1 MLGNLTSRNEE
12 ERAISFQSIWGAGDS
27 FAFTT
32 EAGTNIDQTQAMK
45 INAFYACVLLI
56 SDTISTLPVDSFIRR
71 DGDRVPYRPQPAWI
85 QRPDVD
91 LLRSEH
97 YQQVLISLLLDGNAF
112 VRVFRDAR
120 GDVVNLVV
128 LDPYRV
134 RVTRN
139 RVTREI
145 EYIIDENLETPI
157 TKQDIL
163 HITEMR
169 KAGEVRGMS
178 RVTELKDNLGLS
190 SALQSFA
197 ARFFGQGATTSG
209 IIETPQGLNSEQAKQ
224 LIDGFD
230 SRHKGFRKAHKTGL
244 LTGGAKFVRT
254 GVNPDEA
261 QMLDSRKLAI
271 EEIARIFRVPPHMI
285 GVTTPGA
292 MSYASV
298 EQNSINFVT
307 HTLRPY
313 IAKIEDAYSALLP
326 QGAFIRFNVDGLLR
340 GDFAT
345 RMNGYSI
352 GSQAGFLSVNDI
364 RRFEDLRPVDGGDVY
379 RVPLANVDLGAASL
393 VETDKR
399 VTMAQKLINSGFDP
413 AGVLAALDLPAITH
427 TGVPTTQL
435 QAIAQI
441 DPADPA
447 SVYEVQSMAI
457 TSGQQLIG
465 TVPQLVDGISPNPSR
480 LHIHNMDNTRAVFIG
495 NENVSITTG
504 LELQKLDSLELMMNP
519 GESLYAISEIGTHTI
534 SWLRQTQY

>member
-1 MLGNLTSRNEE
+1 MLRNLTGRNEE

-32 EAGTNIDQTQAMK
+32 EAGTNIDQTQALK

-71 DGDRVPYRPQPAWI
+71 DGDRVPYRPQPTWV

-112 VRVFRDAR
+112 VRVFRDNS
-120 GDVVNLVV
+120 GQVINLVV
-128 LDPYRV
+128 IDPYRV
-134 RVTRN
+134 TVTRN
-139 RVTREI
+139 KVTREI
-145 EYIIDENLETPI
+145 EYIIDEDESKPVSKRDML
-157 TKQDIL
+157 Q
-163 HITEMR
+163 ITELR
-169 KAGEVRGMS
+169 KAGELRGMS
-178 RVTELKDNLGLS
+178 RVTELKDNLGLTT
-190 SALQSFA
+190 ALQSFA
-197 ARFFGQGATTSG
+197 SRFFGQGATTSG
-209 IIETPQGLNSEQAKQ
+209 IIETAQSLNSDQAKQ
-224 LIDGFD
+224 LVDGFNQ
-230 SRHKGFRKAHKTGL
+230 RHSGFRKSNRTGL

-271 EEIARIFRVPPHMI
+271 EEVARMFRVPPHMI

-298 EQNSINFVT
+298 EQNNINFVT

-313 IAKIEDAYSALLP
+313 VAKIEDAYSALLP
-326 QGAFIRFNVDGLLR
+326 DAAFIRFNVDGLLR

-364 RRFEDLRPVDGGDVY
+364 RRFEDLRPVEGGDVY

-399 VTMAQKLINSGFDP
+399 VTMAQKLILSGFDP
-413 AGVLAALDLPAITH
+413 ASVLAALDLPKIIH
-427 TGVPTTQL
+427 TGLPSTAL
-435 QAIAQI
+435 QSIAQI
-441 DPADPA
+441 DPTNPE
-447 SVYEVQSMAI
+447 SVYGVQ
-457 TSGQQLIG
+457 
-465 TVPQLVDGISPNPSR
+465 
-480 LHIHNMDNTRAVFIG
+480 
-495 NENVSITTG
+495 
-504 LELQKLDSLELMMNP
+504 
-519 GESLYAISEIGTHTI
+519 
-534 SWLRQTQY
+534 

>member
-1 MLGNLTSRNEE
+1 MLGNLTGGNKE
-12 ERAISFQSIWGAGDS
+12 ERAISFQSVWGAGDS

-32 EAGTNIDQTQAMK
+32 EAGTNIDQIQAMK

-56 SDTISTLPVDSFIRR
+56 SDTISTLPIDSFIRR
-71 DGDRVPYRPQPAWI
+71 DGDRVPYRPQPSWV
-85 QRPDVD
+85 QKPDVD

-112 VRVFRDAR
+112 VRVFRDSS
-120 GDVVNLVV
+120 GQVINLVV
-128 LDPYRV
+128 IDPYRV
-134 RVTRN
+134 RVARN
-139 RVTREI
+139 KVTLEV
-145 EYIIDENLETPI
+145 EYIIDEYQETPVA
-157 TKQDIL
+157 KQDIL

-169 KAGEVRGMS
+169 KAGELRGMS
-178 RVTELKDNLGLS
+178 RVVEMKDNLGLS

-197 ARFFGQGATTSG
+197 SRFFGQGATTSG
-209 IIETPQGLNSEQAKQ
+209 IIETPMGLNSDQARQ

-230 SRHKGFRKAHKTGL
+230 QRHKGYRKAHKTGL

-271 EEIARIFRVPPHMI
+271 EEVARIFRVPPHMV

-298 EQNSINFVT
+298 EQNNINFVT

-313 IAKIEDAYSALLP
+313 VAKIEEAYSALLP
-326 QGAFIRFNVDGLLR
+326 QSAFIRLNVDGLLR
-340 GDFAT
+340 GDFGT
-345 RMNGYSI
+345 RMSGYSI
-352 GSQAGFLSVNDI
+352 GTQAGFLSVNDI

-399 VTMAQKLINSGFDP
+399 VTMAQRLVLSGFDP
-413 AGVLAALDLPAITH
+413 AGVLSALGLPKITH
-427 TGVPTTQL
+427 TGLPSTQL

-441 DPADPA
+441 DPENPE
-447 SVYEVQSMAI
+447 SVYGV
-457 TSGQQLIG
+457 
-465 TVPQLVDGISPNPSR
+465 
-480 LHIHNMDNTRAVFIG
+480 
-495 NENVSITTG
+495 
-504 LELQKLDSLELMMNP
+504 K
-519 GESLYAISEIGTHTI
+519 
-534 SWLRQTQY
+534 

>member
-1 MLGNLTSRNEE
+1 MLANLTGGNKE

-32 EAGTNIDQTQAMK
+32 EAGSNIDQVQAMK

-56 SDTISTLPVDSFIRR
+56 SDTISTLPIDSFIRR
-71 DGDRVPYRPQPAWI
+71 DGDRVPYRPQPSWV
-85 QRPDVD
+85 QKPDVD

-112 VRVFRDAR
+112 VRVFRDSS
-120 GDVVNLVV
+120 GQVINLVV
-128 LDPYRV
+128 IDPYRV
-134 RVTRN
+134 RVARN
-139 RVTREI
+139 KVTMEV
-145 EYIIDENLETPI
+145 EYIIDEYQEAPVA
-157 TKQDIL
+157 KQDIL

-169 KAGEVRGMS
+169 KAGELRGMS
-178 RVTELKDNLGLS
+178 RVVEMKDNLGLS

-197 ARFFGQGATTSG
+197 SRFFGQGATTQG
-209 IIETPQGLNSEQAKQ
+209 IIETPMGLNSDQAKQ

-230 SRHKGFRKAHKTGL
+230 QRHKGFRKAHKTGL
-244 LTGGAKFVRT
+244 LTGGAKFVKT
-254 GVNPDEA
+254 GINPDEA

-271 EEIARIFRVPPHMI
+271 EEVARIFRVPPHMV

-298 EQNSINFVT
+298 EQNNINFVT

-313 IAKIEDAYSALLP
+313 VAKIEEAYSALLP
-326 QGAFIRFNVDGLLR
+326 QGAFIRLNVDGLLR

-345 RMNGYSI
+345 RMSGYSI
-352 GSQAGFLSVNDI
+352 GTQAGFLSVNDI

-399 VTMAQKLINSGFDP
+399 VTMAQKLILSGFEP
-413 AGVLAALDLPAITH
+413 AGVLSALGLPKISH
-427 TGVPTTQL
+427 TGLPSTQL

-441 DPADPA
+441 DPLDPS
-447 SVYEVQSMAI
+447 SVYEV
-457 TSGQQLIG
+457 
-465 TVPQLVDGISPNPSR
+465 
-480 LHIHNMDNTRAVFIG
+480 
-495 NENVSITTG
+495 
-504 LELQKLDSLELMMNP
+504 
-519 GESLYAISEIGTHTI
+519 
-534 SWLRQTQY
+534 

>member
-12 ERAISFQSIWGAGDS
+12 QRAISFQSIWGAGDS

-32 EAGTNIDQTQAMK
+32 ESGAPMDENQAIK

-56 SDTISTLPVDSFIRR
+56 SDTISTLPVDAFRR
-71 DGDRVPYRPQPAWI
+71 IDGDRVPYRPQPEWV

-112 VRVFRDAR
+112 IRVFRDNS
-120 GDVVNLVV
+120 GQVINLVV
-128 LDPYRV
+128 IDPT
-134 RVTRN
+134 RVTVQRN
-139 RVTREI
+139 KATREI
-145 EYIIDENLETPI
+145 EYLIDNADDKPI
-157 TKQDIL
+157 RKQDML
-163 HITEMR
+163 QITEMR
-169 KAGEVRGMS
+169 KAGDLRGMS

-209 IIETPQGLNSEQAKQ
+209 IIETPQDLKSDQAKQ
-224 LIDGFD
+224 LVDGFN
-230 SRHKGFRKAHKTGL
+230 SRHNGYRKAHKTGL

-271 EEIARIFRVPPHMI
+271 EEVARMFRVPPHMI
-285 GVTTPGA
+285 GITTPGA

-298 EQNSINFVT
+298 EQNNINFVT

-326 QGAFIRFNVDGLLR
+326 QGAFIKFNVDGLLR

-364 RRFEDLRPVDGGDVY
+364 RRIEDLRPVDGGDVY

-399 VTMAQKLINSGFDP
+399 VTMAQKLILAGFDP
-413 AGVLAALDLPAITH
+413 AGVLAALDLPKITH
-427 TGVPTTQL
+427 TGLPSTQL

-441 DPADPA
+441 DPLDPE
-447 SVYEVQSMAI
+447 SVYGV
-457 TSGQQLIG
+457 
-465 TVPQLVDGISPNPSR
+465 
-480 LHIHNMDNTRAVFIG
+480 
-495 NENVSITTG
+495 
-504 LELQKLDSLELMMNP
+504 K
-519 GESLYAISEIGTHTI
+519 
-534 SWLRQTQY
+534 

>member
-1 MLGNLTSRNEE
+1 MLGNLTGGNRE
-12 ERAISFQSIWGAGDS
+12 ERAISFQSIWGSGDS

-56 SDTISTLPVDSFIRR
+56 SDTISTLPVDCFIRR
-71 DGDRVPYRPQPAWI
+71 DGDRVPFRPQPSWI
-85 QRPDVD
+85 QKPDVD

-112 VRVFRDAR
+112 VRVFRDGR
-120 GDVVNLVV
+120 GDVVNLVCIV
-128 LDPYRV
+128 P
-134 RVTRN
+134 N
-139 RVTREI
+139 RVQVVRNIRTREI
-145 EYIIDENLETPI
+145 EYIIDDN
-157 TKQDIL
+157 QDIPVSKRDML
-163 HITEMR
+163 QITELR
-169 KAGEVRGMS
+169 KAGELRGMS

-197 ARFFGQGATTSG
+197 SRFFGQGATTQG

-224 LIDGFD
+224 LVDGFNT
-230 SRHKGFRKAHKTGL
+230 RHSSFRKAHKTGL

-271 EEIARIFRVPPHMI
+271 EEVARIFRVPPHMI

-326 QGAFIRFNVDGLLR
+326 DSAFIRFNVDGLLR

-352 GSQAGFLSVNDI
+352 GSQAGFYSVNDI

-413 AGVLAALDLPAITH
+413 AGVLSALGLPAISH

-435 QAIAQI
+435 QQIAQI
-441 DPADPA
+441 DPENPE
-447 SVYEVQSMAI
+447 SVYDVQRTHDVNVQMPETIVNVPPAVINVAPPNI
-457 TSGQQLIG
+457 TVEAPQQ
-465 TVPQLVDGISPNPSR
+465 
-480 LHIHNMDNTRAVFIG
+480 RAVIRTVERDDDG
-495 NENVSITTG
+495 KIVTVTERVEG
-504 LELQKLDSLELMMNP
+504 
-519 GESLYAISEIGTHTI
+519 
-534 SWLRQTQY
+534 